1 MKISRLTAL
10 FALSSLLCLPAAAAA
25 THSIGIGAHY
35 WQVLDDIDFGD
46 FDNTGLS
53 YMGVYRYDG
62 GLLAIQPELEV
73 FGSDFG
79 TAAET
84 VYSPQILAILGD
96 GLYAGIGAGILYSD
110 GEFANKPFFL
120 LRAGFSII
128 AFGPIILDINANY
141 VFTDF
146 DNLSS
151 SDIDS
156 NTITLGAMLRW
167 EFQ

>member
-1 MKISRLTAL
+1 MQKSLL
-10 FALSSLLCLPAAAAA
+10 ALSFSFFAFFHLHLSAEA
-25 THSIGIGAHY
+25 THSIGVGAHY

-53 YMGVYRYDG
+53 YMGIYRYDG
-62 GLLAIQPELEV
+62 GLLAIQPEIEV

-79 TAAET
+79 TADKT
-84 VYSPQILAILGD
+84 VYSPQVLAILGD

-110 GEFANKPFFL
+110 GQFANKPFFL